1 MAGGAAQ
8 LIFTFSAVPP
18 GKRLVI
24 KEISVDFLN
33 KAGSIVGQGTL
44 INSSVLP
51 SPRVYFPLTLQSTGL
66 INFQIDE
73 WVTNQ
78 QVNLYADAGNTP
90 QVLLEVDGPHISTL
104 GNNVTLTGYYV
115 SLP

>member
-1 MAGGAAQ
+1 MAGGVAQ

-44 INSSVLP
+44 TSSAGFFN
-51 SPRVYFPLTLQSTGL
+51 PRVYFPLTLQSTGL
-66 INFQIDE
+66 FGPFDE

-90 QVLLEVDGPHISTL
+90 QVLLEVDGSHISAL
-104 GNNVTLTGYYV
+104 GDNVTLTGYYV